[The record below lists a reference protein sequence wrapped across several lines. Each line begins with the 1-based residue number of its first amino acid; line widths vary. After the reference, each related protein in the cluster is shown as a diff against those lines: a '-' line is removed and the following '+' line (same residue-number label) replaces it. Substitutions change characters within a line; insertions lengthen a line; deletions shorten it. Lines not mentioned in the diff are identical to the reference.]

1 MNQGYSSGYNQKQ
14 THTKSTL
21 NNKINSKQTPIN
33 PSEQLN
39 IQWRT
44 QIRPQQQHT
53 FIRPTI
59 PQPTRLETSRG
70 FPLFN
75 CKNYTFNN
83 FKFIFNNV

>member
-1 MNQGYSSGYNQKQ
+1 MNQGYNQKPI
-14 THTKSTL
+14 HTKSTPI
-21 NNKINSKQTPIN
+21 NKINSKQTLIN

-39 IQWRT
+39 IQWYT

-53 FIRPTI
+53 FIWPTM
-59 PQPTRLETSRG
+59 PQPIRLKTSRG

-75 CKNYTFNN
+75 CKNYIFTN